1 MSELTG
7 PGVSTCERHKSR
19 ASRQKSGRRRPMR
32 RQSGFL
38 AGNGERGPNLT
49 AIFHPPVFPHGLH
62 EFCTA
67 TACARYNHSP
77 PPAWIERISSS
88 SLSSSKT
95 VAPPEKMT
103 MRRPAALQND
113 VFQTL
118 AVNGVLS
125 MYRGLIHWV

>member
-49 AIFHPPVFPHGLH
+49 AIFHPPVFLHGL
-62 EFCTA
+62 F
-67 TACARYNHSP
+67 
-77 PPAWIERISSS
+77 
-88 SLSSSKT
+88 
-95 VAPPEKMT
+95 
-103 MRRPAALQND
+103 D
-113 VFQTL
+113 
-118 AVNGVLS
+118 
-125 MYRGLIHWV
+125 

>member
-49 AIFHPPVFPHGLH
+49 AIFHPPVFPHGLLD
-62 EFCTA
+62 FCTMLKGCFGSEA
-67 TACARYNHSP
+67 EIQTETLPQSTAKAI
-77 PPAWIERISSS
+77 AA
-88 SLSSSKT
+88 
-95 VAPPEKMT
+95 APE
-103 MRRPAALQND
+103 RPASGNA
-113 VFQTL
+113 
-118 AVNGVLS
+118 
-125 MYRGLIHWV
+125 M

>member
-49 AIFHPPVFPHGLH
+49 AIFHPPVFPHGLQ
-62 EFCTA
+62 EKRTLGRKDDAGRFRIIQA
-67 TACARYNHSP
+67 TLEEH
-77 PPAWIERISSS
+77 
-88 SLSSSKT
+88 
-95 VAPPEKMT
+95 
-103 MRRPAALQND
+103 Q
-113 VFQTL
+113 L
-118 AVNGVLS
+118 A
-125 MYRGLIHWV
+125 

>member
-49 AIFHPPVFPHGLH
+49 AIFHPPVFPQGLKDL
-62 EFCTA
+62 CTMQHLLLLPLPITFFVKVSGA
-67 TACARYNHSP
+67 IAVAHIICREPFKALV
-77 PPAWIERISSS
+77 AEL
-88 SLSSSKT
+88 SLNLGDG
-95 VAPPEKMT
+95 
-103 MRRPAALQND
+103 RGQAA
-113 VFQTL
+113 
-118 AVNGVLS
+118 AA
-125 MYRGLIHWV
+125 

>member
-49 AIFHPPVFPHGLH
+49 AIFHPPVFPHGLQDL
-62 EFCTA
+62 CTVLGNFGHPLCFSDDHLQLEDRLVIA
-67 TACARYNHSP
+67 TGLAQLQRVMIAR
-77 PPAWIERISSS
+77 
-88 SLSSSKT
+88 
-95 VAPPEKMT
+95 VA
-103 MRRPAALQND
+103 R
-113 VFQTL
+113 V
-118 AVNGVLS
+118 
-125 MYRGLIHWV
+125 

>member
-49 AIFHPPVFPHGLH
+49 AIFHPPVFPHGLLD
-62 EFCTA
+62 FCA
-67 TACARYNHSP
+67 LESLLQAR
-77 PPAWIERISSS
+77 AILGLDVEGRRKKRARVGA
-88 SLSSSKT
+88 LR
-95 VAPPEKMT
+95 VCEK
-103 MRRPAALQND
+103 L
-113 VFQTL
+113 
-118 AVNGVLS
+118 
-125 MYRGLIHWV
+125 